1 MAQRRGG
8 VNLGPASAAEGS
20 DGHNVPVEG
29 QPGEIARAAV
39 VLAIGNVSS
48 RCLGLVRETVI
59 SHLFGATGM
68 VSAFRVASIV
78 PTMIYDLLVG
88 GMISAALV
96 PVFSDYATPLRRDE
110 LGRLVSALFALVAIG
125 LSAVVLILE
134 VAAPGVSWLL
144 GGGFDSALLSETT
157 RLMRLTLPALL
168 FLGLAGAATGLL
180 YAEKRF
186 VYPAFGASVFNAGI
200 VLAALLLGR
209 RVGIASL
216 SLGVLIGSALQLGI
230 QLPGLRRVR
239 FSFALDLGH
248 PGLRRMG
255 SLYLPVALGLIVSQV
270 GIAIDRNL
278 ASRTGEQSIAWM
290 QNATTLIQ
298 FPLGLVAVA
307 VSTAVLPSLSRLA
320 SSAEMARFRSTLG
333 MGLRIVILLIL
344 PATAGLLVLAT
355 PVIALVFEHGAF
367 EPYDTVRTAQALRL
381 YLFGLP
387 FAAIDQ
393 LLIFAFYARKDT
405 RTPVLVGVG
414 GVLTYLIVALTLIG
428 PLGMLGLVV
437 ANSVQLSVHALVML
451 YLSHRYF
458 DGLRGQRL
466 GATALKVI
474 AASGVTG
481 VAVLLGMPW
490 LAGWSASFATWGE
503 LLVVLA
509 GGLLGLLIYGLMA
522 WLLRIEDVGYLLRT
536 VVDRLV
542 SGHGSSSS

>member
-1 MAQRRGG
+1 MTPGAA
-8 VNLGPASAAEGS
+8 PAAEAS
-20 DGHNVPVEG
+20 DEYTVPGESE
-29 QPGEIARAAV
+29 PGEIAQAAV
-39 VLAIGNVSS
+39 IVALGNVSS
-48 RCLGLVRETVI
+48 RCLGLIRETVI

-96 PVFSDYATPLRRDE
+96 PVFSDYVTSLRRDE
-110 LGRLVSALFALVAIG
+110 LWRLASALFTLVAIA
-125 LSAVVLILE
+125 LSGVVLILE
-134 VAAPGVSWLL
+134 VAAPGMSRLL

-157 RLMRLTLPALL
+157 RLMRLIMPALL

-200 VLAALLLGR
+200 VLTALFLGN

-216 SLGVLIGSALQLGI
+216 SLGVLLGSVLQLGI
-230 QLPGLRRVR
+230 QLRGLRGLR
-239 FSFALDLGH
+239 FSFSLDLGH

-320 SSAEMARFRSTLG
+320 SSADMARFRRTLG
-333 MGLRIVILLIL
+333 MGLRVVMLLIM

-355 PVIALVFEHGAF
+355 PVIALIFEHGAF

-381 YLFGLP
+381 YLIGLP
-387 FAAIDQ
+387 FAAVDQ

-405 RTPVLVGVG
+405 RTPVLVGVL
-414 GVLTYLIVALTLIG
+414 GVLTYLIVALTLIT

-437 ANSVQLSVHALVML
+437 ANSVQLSVHALIML

-466 GATALKVI
+466 GATAVKVI
-474 AASGVTG
+474 VASAVTG
-481 VAVLLGMPW
+481 VAVLLGTPW
-490 LAGWSASFATWGE
+490 LAGWADLFATWGE
-503 LLVVLA
+503 LLIVLA
-509 GGLLGLLIYGLMA
+509 GGLLGLLIYGVMA
-522 WLLRIEDVGYLLRT
+522 WMLRVEDVGYLRKT
-536 VVDRLV
+536 VVDKLA
-542 SGHGSSSS
+542 SGHGSTSS

>member
-1 MAQRRGG
+1 VTPGAA
-8 VNLGPASAAEGS
+8 PAAEAS
-20 DGHNVPVEG
+20 DEYTVPGESE
-29 QPGEIARAAV
+29 PGEIAQAAV
-39 VLAIGNVSS
+39 IVALGNVSS
-48 RCLGLVRETVI
+48 RCLGLIRETVI

-96 PVFSDYATPLRRDE
+96 PVFSDYVTSMRRDE
-110 LGRLVSALFALVAIG
+110 LWRLASALFTLVAVA

-134 VAAPGVSWLL
+134 VAAPGVSRLL

-157 RLMRLTLPALL
+157 RLMRLIMPALL

-200 VLAALLLGR
+200 VLTALFLGN

-216 SLGVLIGSALQLGI
+216 SLGVLLGSVLQLGI
-230 QLPGLRRVR
+230 QLPGLRGLR
-239 FSFALDLGH
+239 FSFSLNLGY

-320 SSAEMARFRSTLG
+320 SSADMARFRRTLG
-333 MGLRIVILLIL
+333 MGLRVVMLLIM

-355 PVIALVFEHGAF
+355 PVIALIFEHGAF

-381 YLFGLP
+381 YLIGLP
-387 FAAIDQ
+387 FAAVDQ

-405 RTPVLVGVG
+405 RTPVLVGVL
-414 GVLTYLIVALTLIG
+414 GVLTYLIVALTLIT

-437 ANSVQLSVHALVML
+437 ANSVQLSVHALAML

-466 GATALKVI
+466 GATAVKVI
-474 AASGVTG
+474 VASAVTG
-481 VAVLLGMPW
+481 AAVLLGTPW
-490 LAGWSASFATWGE
+490 LAGWADLFATWGE
-503 LLVVLA
+503 LLIVLA
-509 GGLLGLLIYGLMA
+509 GGLLGLLVYGVMA
-522 WLLRIEDVGYLLRT
+522 WMLRVEDVGYLRKT
-536 VVDRLV
+536 VVDKLA
-542 SGHGSSSS
+542 SGHGSTSS

>member
-536 VVDRLV
+536 VLDRLV

>member
-1 MAQRRGG
+1 VTPGAA
-8 VNLGPASAAEGS
+8 PAAEAS
-20 DGHNVPVEG
+20 DDHTVPGESE
-29 QPGEIARAAV
+29 PGEIAQAAV
-39 VLAIGNVSS
+39 IVALGNVSS
-48 RCLGLVRETVI
+48 RCLGLIRETVI

-96 PVFSDYATPLRRDE
+96 PVFSDYVTSMRRDE
-110 LGRLVSALFALVAIG
+110 LWRLASALFTLVAVA

-134 VAAPGVSWLL
+134 VAAPGVSRLL

-157 RLMRLTLPALL
+157 RLMRLIMPALL

-200 VLAALLLGR
+200 VLTALFLGN

-216 SLGVLIGSALQLGI
+216 SLGVLLGSVLQLGI
-230 QLPGLRRVR
+230 QLPGLRGLR
-239 FSFALDLGH
+239 FSFSLNLGY

-320 SSAEMARFRSTLG
+320 SSADMARFRRTLG
-333 MGLRIVILLIL
+333 MGLRVVMLLIM

-355 PVIALVFEHGAF
+355 PVIALIFEHGAF

-381 YLFGLP
+381 YLIGLP
-387 FAAIDQ
+387 FAAVDQ

-405 RTPVLVGVG
+405 RTPVLVGVL
-414 GVLTYLIVALTLIG
+414 GVLTYLIVALTLIT

-437 ANSVQLSVHALVML
+437 ANSVQLSVHALAML

-466 GATALKVI
+466 GATAVKVI
-474 AASGVTG
+474 VASAVTG
-481 VAVLLGMPW
+481 VAVLLGTPW
-490 LAGWSASFATWGE
+490 LAGWADLFATWGE
-503 LLVVLA
+503 LLIVLA
-509 GGLLGLLIYGLMA
+509 GGLLGLLIYGVMA
-522 WLLRIEDVGYLLRT
+522 WMLRVEDVGYLRKT
-536 VVDRLV
+536 VVDKLA
-542 SGHGSSSS
+542 SGHGSTSS

>member
-1 MAQRRGG
+1 MTPGAA
-8 VNLGPASAAEGS
+8 PADEAS
-20 DGHNVPVEG
+20 DEYTVPGESE
-29 QPGEIARAAV
+29 PGEIAQAAV
-39 VLAIGNVSS
+39 IVALGNVSS
-48 RCLGLVRETVI
+48 RCLGLIRETVI

-96 PVFSDYATPLRRDE
+96 PVFSDYVTSMRRDE
-110 LGRLVSALFALVAIG
+110 LWRLASALFTLVAVA

-134 VAAPGVSWLL
+134 VAAPGVSRLL

-157 RLMRLTLPALL
+157 RLMRLIMPALL

-200 VLAALLLGR
+200 VLTALFLGN

-216 SLGVLIGSALQLGI
+216 SLGVLLGSVLQLGI
-230 QLPGLRRVR
+230 QLPGLRGLR
-239 FSFALDLGH
+239 FSFSLNLGY

-320 SSAEMARFRSTLG
+320 SSADMARFRRTLG
-333 MGLRIVILLIL
+333 MGLRVVMLLIM

-355 PVIALVFEHGAF
+355 PVIALIFEHGAF

-381 YLFGLP
+381 YLIGLP
-387 FAAIDQ
+387 FAAVDQ

-405 RTPVLVGVG
+405 RTPVLVGVL
-414 GVLTYLIVALTLIG
+414 GVLTYLIVALTLIT

-437 ANSVQLSVHALVML
+437 ANSVQLSVHALAML

-466 GATALKVI
+466 GATAVKVI
-474 AASGVTG
+474 VASAVTG
-481 VAVLLGMPW
+481 VAVLLGTPW
-490 LAGWSASFATWGE
+490 LARWAALFATWGE

-509 GGLLGLLIYGLMA
+509 GGLLGLLTYGVMA
-522 WLLRIEDVGYLLRT
+522 WMLRVEDVGYLRKT
-536 VVDRLV
+536 VVDKLA
-542 SGHGSSSS
+542 SGHGSTSS

>member
-1 MAQRRGG
+1 MTPGAA
-8 VNLGPASAAEGS
+8 PAAEAS
-20 DGHNVPVEG
+20 DEYTVPGESE
-29 QPGEIARAAV
+29 PGEIAQAAV
-39 VLAIGNVSS
+39 IVALGNVSS
-48 RCLGLVRETVI
+48 RCLGLIRETVI

-96 PVFSDYATPLRRDE
+96 PVFSDYVTSMRRDE
-110 LGRLVSALFALVAIG
+110 LWRLASALFTLVAVA

-134 VAAPGVSWLL
+134 VAAPGVSRLL

-157 RLMRLTLPALL
+157 RLMRLIMPALL

-200 VLAALLLGR
+200 VLTALFLGN

-216 SLGVLIGSALQLGI
+216 SLGVLLGSVLQLGI
-230 QLPGLRRVR
+230 QLPGLRGLR
-239 FSFALDLGH
+239 FSFSLNLGY

-320 SSAEMARFRSTLG
+320 SSADMARFRRTLG
-333 MGLRIVILLIL
+333 MGLRVVMLLIM

-355 PVIALVFEHGAF
+355 PVIALIFEHGAF

-381 YLFGLP
+381 YLIGLP
-387 FAAIDQ
+387 FAAVDQ

-405 RTPVLVGVG
+405 RTPVLVGVL
-414 GVLTYLIVALTLIG
+414 GVLTYLIVALTLIT

-437 ANSVQLSVHALVML
+437 ANSVQLSVHALAML

-466 GATALKVI
+466 GATAVKVI
-474 AASGVTG
+474 VASAVTG
-481 VAVLLGMPW
+481 VAVLLGTPW
-490 LAGWSASFATWGE
+490 LAGWADLFATWGE
-503 LLVVLA
+503 LLIVLA
-509 GGLLGLLIYGLMA
+509 GGLLGLLIYGVMA
-522 WLLRIEDVGYLLRT
+522 WMLRVEDVGYLRKT
-536 VVDRLV
+536 VVDKLA
-542 SGHGSSSS
+542 SGHGSTSS

>member
-1 MAQRRGG
+1 VTPGAA
-8 VNLGPASAAEGS
+8 PAAEAS
-20 DGHNVPVEG
+20 DEYTVPGESE
-29 QPGEIARAAV
+29 PGEIAQAAV
-39 VLAIGNVSS
+39 IVALGNVSS
-48 RCLGLVRETVI
+48 RCLGLIRETVI

-96 PVFSDYATPLRRDE
+96 PVFSDYVTSMRRDE
-110 LGRLVSALFALVAIG
+110 LWRLASALFTLVAVA

-134 VAAPGVSWLL
+134 VAAPGVSRLL

-157 RLMRLTLPALL
+157 RLMRLIMPALL

-200 VLAALLLGR
+200 VLTALFLGN

-216 SLGVLIGSALQLGI
+216 SLGVLLGSVLQLGI
-230 QLPGLRRVR
+230 QLPGLRGLR
-239 FSFALDLGH
+239 FSFSLNLGY

-320 SSAEMARFRSTLG
+320 SSADMARFRRTLG
-333 MGLRIVILLIL
+333 MGLRVVMLLIM

-355 PVIALVFEHGAF
+355 PVIALIFEHGAF

-381 YLFGLP
+381 YLIGLP
-387 FAAIDQ
+387 FAAVDQ

-405 RTPVLVGVG
+405 RTPVLVGVL
-414 GVLTYLIVALTLIG
+414 GVLTYLIVALTLIT

-437 ANSVQLSVHALVML
+437 ANSVQLSVHALAML

-466 GATALKVI
+466 GATAVKVI
-474 AASGVTG
+474 VASAVTG
-481 VAVLLGMPW
+481 VAVLLGTPW
-490 LAGWSASFATWGE
+490 LAGWADLFATWGE
-503 LLVVLA
+503 LLIVLA
-509 GGLLGLLIYGLMA
+509 GGLLGLLIYGVMA
-522 WLLRIEDVGYLLRT
+522 WMLRVEDVGYLRKT
-536 VVDRLV
+536 VVDKLA
-542 SGHGSSSS
+542 SGHGSTSS

>member
-1 MAQRRGG
+1 MTPGAA
-8 VNLGPASAAEGS
+8 PAAEAS
-20 DGHNVPVEG
+20 DEYTVPGESE
-29 QPGEIARAAV
+29 PGEIAQAAV
-39 VLAIGNVSS
+39 IVALGNVSS
-48 RCLGLVRETVI
+48 RCLGLIRETVI

-96 PVFSDYATPLRRDE
+96 PVFSDYVTSMRRDE
-110 LGRLVSALFALVAIG
+110 LWRLASALFTLVAVA
-125 LSAVVLILE
+125 LSVAVLILE
-134 VAAPGVSWLL
+134 VAAPGVSRLL

-157 RLMRLTLPALL
+157 RLMRLIMPALL

-200 VLAALLLGR
+200 VLTALFLGN

-216 SLGVLIGSALQLGI
+216 SLGVLLGSVLQLGI
-230 QLPGLRRVR
+230 QLRGLRGLR
-239 FSFALDLGH
+239 FSFSLDLGH

-320 SSAEMARFRSTLG
+320 SSADMARFRRTLG
-333 MGLRIVILLIL
+333 MGLRVVMLLIM

-355 PVIALVFEHGAF
+355 PVIALIFEHGAF

-381 YLFGLP
+381 YLIGLP
-387 FAAIDQ
+387 FAAVDQ

-405 RTPVLVGVG
+405 RTPVLVGVL
-414 GVLTYLIVALTLIG
+414 GVLTYLIVALTLIT

-437 ANSVQLSVHALVML
+437 ANSVQLSVHALAML

-466 GATALKVI
+466 GATAVKVI
-474 AASGVTG
+474 VASAVTG
-481 VAVLLGMPW
+481 VAVLLGTPW
-490 LAGWSASFATWGE
+490 LAGWADLFATWGE
-503 LLVVLA
+503 LLIVLA
-509 GGLLGLLIYGLMA
+509 GGLLGLLIYGVMA
-522 WLLRIEDVGYLLRT
+522 WMLRVEDVGYLRKT
-536 VVDRLV
+536 VVDKLA
-542 SGHGSSSS
+542 SGHGSTSS